1 MAPADSPVAPISRSD
16 HSSRRRRTT
25 DVLVA
30 VGTAVVALGLLVGL
44 PPLDALDPDGTG
56 TGTGTAATTALAPA
70 VGGLPGTILAVALL
84 AQSAFLLAARRA
96 PRATL
101 VVVAALPVLV
111 AATSWSALFGLT
123 ALPVVV
129 AVVLAAL
136 RVPLPRLWPAVTVA
150 AALVAVGTAVTT
162 AAGSGIA
169 TSLGQGVLQAVG
181 AVGLPLVVTLI
192 VRFRRELRA
201 ARAAEAA
208 ARSAEADARTVAA
221 DARTA
226 EADARTAEAAAVG
239 REQDARVEAA
249 VSRERAAMARELHDI
264 AAHHLSGIALMSAV
278 VDRQIDSDPDRAHEG
293 VRQVREQST
302 AVLEDLRRLVG
313 LLREDGPAERAVE
326 TVTGIVDLVEGARTR
341 TAVALDVHEGD
352 HPLADGIGP
361 LAQLVAYRTV
371 QEGLANVAM
380 HAAGAPCT
388 VTVDDRDP
396 AHLTVRVEN
405 GVPTAPSVGSTP
417 AGGNGLRG
425 MRERAEL
432 VGARLQAGPTG
443 TGGWTVELVLRREAR
458 PASDTSADGPEVGA

>member
-1 MAPADSPVAPISRSD
+1 MAPADART
-16 HSSRRRRTT
+16 RRP

-30 VGTAVVALGLLVGL
+30 VGTAVLALGLLFGL
-44 PPLDALDPDGTG
+44 PPLDAADPDPVGIRYPEAGGVPWTL
-56 TGTGTAATTALAPA
+56 LA
-70 VGGLPGTILAVALL
+70 IALL
-84 AQSAFLLAARRA
+84 AQSAVLLTARRT
-96 PRATL
+96 PRVAL
-101 VVVAALPVLV
+101 VMIAALPVAL
-111 AATSWSALFGLT
+111 AITSTSTVFGLT

-136 RVPLPRLWPAVTVA
+136 RVPLPRLWPTVVLA
-150 AALVAVGTAVTT
+150 AALVVAGTAIEWGDTSG
-162 AAGSGIA
+162 AFRGGIA
-169 TSLGQGVLQAVG
+169 RGLTGSLGQGVLQAVG

-192 VRFRRELRA
+192 VRSQRELRA
-201 ARAAEAA
+201 ARQDEAA
-208 ARSAEADARTVAA
+208 
-221 DARTA
+221 ARTA
-226 EADARTAEAAAVG
+226 EADARSAEAAAVS
-239 REQDARVEAA
+239 REQDARVDAA

-278 VDRQIDSDPDRAHEG
+278 VDRQIDTDPDRAHEG

-313 LLREDGPAERAVE
+313 LLRDDAPAERAVE
-326 TVTGIVDLVEGARTR
+326 TITGIVDLVEQARHR
-341 TAVALDVHEGD
+341 IAVELVVLEGE

-361 LAQLVAYRTV
+361 LTQLVAYRTA
-371 QEGLANVAM
+371 QEALANVAL
-380 HAAGAPCT
+380 HAAGATCA

-405 GVPTAPSVGSTP
+405 GVPTAPSVGSSP

-443 TGGWTVELVLRREAR
+443 PGGWVVELVTSREAP
-458 PASDTSADGPEVGA
+458 PASDPSAHDPEVAR

>member
-1 MAPADSPVAPISRSD
+1 M
-16 HSSRRRRTT
+16 
-25 DVLVA
+25 
-30 VGTAVVALGLLVGL
+30 GTAVVALGLLVGV

-56 TGTGTAATTALAPA
+56 LGTGTTAPA
-70 VGGLPGTILAVALL
+70 VGGLPWTILAVALL
-84 AQSAFLLAARRA
+84 AQSAVLLAARRA

-111 AATSWSALFGLT
+111 AATSWSALYGLT

-136 RVPLPRLWPAVTVA
+136 RLPLPRLWPAVTVA

-162 AAGSGIA
+162 AVGSGAFRTSIASGIA

-181 AVGLPLVVTLI
+181 AVGLPLVVTLV
-192 VRFRRELRA
+192 VRSRRELRA
-201 ARAAEAA
+201 ARTAEAA
-208 ARSAEADARTVAA
+208 ARTAEADARTAAADARSAEADARS
-221 DARTA
+221 A

-239 REQDARVEAA
+239 REQDARVDAA

-326 TVTGIVDLVEGARTR
+326 TVTGIVDLVESARTR

-396 AHLTVRVEN
+396 AQLTVRVEN

-417 AGGNGLRG
+417 SGGNGLRG

-432 VGARLQAGPTG
+432 VGARLQIGPTG

-458 PASDTSADGPEVGA
+458 PAADPSADDPEVGA